1 MDLRVAAWMLDANF
15 EKVRA
20 DSRVDDDEGAK
31 IWAGGGE
38 RHAAFRRLG

>member
-1 MDLRVAAWMLDANF
+1 MLDANF
-15 EKVRA
+15 EKRA

-38 RHAAFRRLG
+38 RHAAFRRFADEASEVS